1 MGNPVS
7 VGTGRNI
14 VGHPV
19 SVIICNNIV
28 GHQHHVS
35 VVIGN
40 IVGHP
45 VSVIIVGI
53 LWKTL
58 YLLAL
63 VGIL

>member
-1 MGNPVS
+1 MS

-45 VSVIIVGI
+45 VSVIIVRI
-53 LWKTL
+53 LWETL